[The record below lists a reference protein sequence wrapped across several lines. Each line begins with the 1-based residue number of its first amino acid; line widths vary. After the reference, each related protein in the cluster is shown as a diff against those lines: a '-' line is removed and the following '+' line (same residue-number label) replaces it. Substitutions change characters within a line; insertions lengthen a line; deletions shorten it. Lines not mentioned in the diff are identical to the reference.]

1 MSLEMKTP
9 HIESA
14 THVDRVEIEP
24 EINPKEASNA
34 QWLPIDEA
42 WRAREKK
49 LVRKLDLT
57 LMPTIW
63 VLYLF
68 NYLDRNNIAY
78 VLLCFF
84 GWGRASS
91 RPLGRK

>member
-1 MSLEMKTP
+1 MAAETKRTDVQKTDAIKQFDELEFSSQKT
-9 HIESA
+9 
-14 THVDRVEIEP
+14 EIE
-24 EINPKEASNA
+24 
-34 QWLPIDEA
+34 LPQVDEA
-42 WRAREKK
+42 WRVRERR

-78 VLLCFF
+78 DLQLLC
-84 GWGRASS
+84 GSWLM
-91 RPLGRK
+91 RPIAKQN